1 MALACTRRTSV
12 FALAAGLAVLDL
24 AVKGVAERAWATTP
38 VDLGIL
44 QLRLAYNRGMA
55 FSVGSALPGWL
66 ILTLTAALTIGLG
79 VYLWR
84 DAPAVSRPVSVA
96 LAAILAGAAANLIDR
111 AGDGVVTDYLH
122 TGWWPTFNLA
132 DVLIVTGGI
141 LAALLSLRSE
151 GSDAMSCAPAVGD
164 PRPEAVVE

>member
-1 MALACTRRTSV
+1 MARAGARRTSV
-12 FALAAGLAVLDL
+12 FALAAALAALDL

-38 VDLGIL
+38 VDLGVL

-55 FSVGSALPGWL
+55 FSVGSALPAWV

-84 DAPAVSRPVSVA
+84 DAPTVSRPVSVA

-151 GSDAMSCAPAVGD
+151 GSDAMSCAPAVD
-164 PRPEAVVE
+164 PRPDAVVE

>member
-1 MALACTRRTSV
+1 M
-12 FALAAGLAVLDL
+12 
-24 AVKGVAERAWATTP
+24 TTP
-38 VDLGIL
+38 VDAFV
-44 QLRLAYNRGMA
+44 LRRLEDEGLLERESQPLFLPRGSIRALIMA
-55 FSVGSALPGWL
+55 AF
-66 ILTLTAALTIGLG
+66 IGLG

-84 DAPAVSRPVSVA
+84 DAPAVSRPVSAA
-96 LAAILAGAAANLIDR
+96 LAAVLAGAAANLIDR